1 LGADAEAN
9 CNGVRVTGVVLA
21 AGGATRMGGSKVTR
35 LVGDRAMVARV
46 VDAAL
51 ASQLVDTIVV
61 VGNEADRVRELL
73 RGRSVRVVYNADYAQ
88 GQSTS
93 LKAGLQAVEKERDG
107 ALFLLADQPFVTSAL
122 INRLIEA
129 FARSKKAIVR
139 PAVAGRPA
147 NPVLMPARLFPELLE
162 ETGDRGG
169 RRVIERHA
177 DDLCLLN
184 VPDPLLCIDIDS
196 PEDYER
202 ARYK

>member
-1 LGADAEAN
+1 MSADAETN
-9 CNGVRVTGVVLA
+9 RNRVRVTGIVLA
-21 AGGATRMGGSKVTR
+21 AGRATRMGGGKVTR

-51 ASQLVDTIVV
+51 ASQLADTIVV

-73 RGRSVRVVYNADYAQ
+73 RGRSVQVVFNADYAQ

-93 LKAGLQAVEKERDG
+93 LQTGLRAVEQECDG

-122 INRLIEA
+122 IDRLIEA
-129 FARSKKAIVR
+129 FARNRQAIVR
-139 PAVAGRPA
+139 PEVAGRPA
-147 NPVLMPARLFPELLE
+147 NPVLMPTRLFPELLA

-177 DDLCLLN
+177 DDLCFLN